1 MAPLSSS
8 VLTNSARSYIVH
20 EEEDVFSPSDKKIIE
35 TLHDSLDDINDSIR
49 SSLCSVGSLY
59 ETDISESER
68 SDSNIDLR
76 RDYDTAM
83 WCLANCESL
92 ISTLQ
97 QRLVIKDEK
106 LALNAE
112 HIANLEETIDDMALQ
127 LANLKASK
135 DEHHGQQQ
143 RGSINSTMSSLDD
156 EDDDDEDTPTDDN
169 DKTEEYS
176 NQCQKLERRMSM
188 PETNTNKLPTA
199 IEVKNT
205 RTRRKSLLDKPRRRL
220 SRSLPNW
227 IGDNLQRDR
236 YDSAVE
242 RSTSISKKFGI
253 LRKKSKNQNRQLD
266 YYFDESLRSSL
277 DESGRGE
284 IDADGD
290 ATGWDNGH
298 PSFSPIKD

>member
-8 VLTNSARSYIVH
+8 MTTNSVRSYIMY
-20 EEEDVFSPSDKKIIE
+20 EDEDFQPSDKKLIE
-35 TLHDSLDDINDSIR
+35 TLTDSLDDINDSIR
-49 SSLCSVGSLY
+49 SSLVSVGSLY

-106 LALNAE
+106 I
-112 HIANLEETIDDMALQ
+112 HNLEETIDDMTLQ
-127 LANLKASK
+127 LANLKKSSDSSSWQATTW
-135 DEHHGQQQ
+135 
-143 RGSINSTMSSLDD
+143 SIDD
-156 EDDDDEDTPTDDN
+156 VDDDDDDDDTPTDDEDDTPTD
-169 DKTEEYS
+169 DK
-176 NQCQKLERRMSM
+176 LPIIERRMSM
-188 PETNTNKLPTA
+188 PEATTNKLPTA
-199 IEVKNT
+199 IEVKS
-205 RTRRKSLLDKPRRRL
+205 TRRKSLLDKPRRRL

-227 IGDNLQRDR
+227 LGGDSLQQDR
-236 YDSAVE
+236 FDSAIE

-290 ATGWDNGH
+290 ATGWVNGN
-298 PSFSPIKD
+298 PSFSPIED

>member
-8 VLTNSARSYIVH
+8 ALTNSVRSYIMY
-20 EEEDVFSPSDKKIIE
+20 EEDEVFQPSDKKLIE
-35 TLHDSLDDINDSIR
+35 TLNDSLDDINDSIR

-68 SDSNIDLR
+68 SNSNIDLR

-97 QRLVIKDEK
+97 QRLVIKDER
-106 LALNAE
+106 LAMNAE
-112 HIANLEETIDDMALQ
+112 HIANLEETIDDMTLQ

-135 DEHHGQQQ
+135 DDHHHGKQQ
-143 RGSINSTMSSLDD
+143 RGSIDVDDHD
-156 EDDDDEDTPTDDN
+156 EDTLDEDTPID
-169 DKTEEYS
+169 DKTNEVV
-176 NQCQKLERRMSM
+176 QKLERRMTM
-188 PETNTNKLPTA
+188 PETTTTKLPIA

-220 SRSLPNW
+220 SSSLPNW
-227 IGDNLQRDR
+227 LGGDNLQRDR
-236 YDSAVE
+236 YDSAME
-242 RSTSISKKFGI
+242 RSSSISKKFGI
-253 LRKKSKNQNRQLD
+253 LRRKSKNQNRQLD

-284 IDADGD
+284 FDADGD
-290 ATGWDNGH
+290 ATGWVNGN
-298 PSFSPIKD
+298 PSLSPIED

>member
-1 MAPLSSS
+1 M
-8 VLTNSARSYIVH
+8 Y
-20 EEEDVFSPSDKKIIE
+20 EDEDTYAPSDKKLID

-68 SDSNIDLR
+68 SNSNIDLR

-97 QRLVIKDEK
+97 QRLVIKDER
-106 LALNAE
+106 LAMNAE
-112 HIANLEETIDDMALQ
+112 HIANLEETIDNMALQ
-127 LANLKASK
+127 LANLKKASK
-135 DEHHGQQQ
+135 DEHHSKQL
-143 RGSINSTMSSLDD
+143 RGSIDD
-156 EDDDDEDTPTDDN
+156 VDDYDDDDNTPADYDKTNDN
-169 DKTEEYS
+169 DK
-176 NQCQKLERRMSM
+176 LPIIERRMSM
-188 PETNTNKLPTA
+188 PEATTNKLPTA
-199 IEVKNT
+199 IEVK

-220 SRSLPNW
+220 SSSLPNW

-236 YDSAVE
+236 YESAVE
-242 RSTSISKKFGI
+242 RSSSISKKFGI
-253 LRKKSKNQNRQLD
+253 LRRKSKSQKRQLD

-290 ATGWDNGH
+290 ATGWVNGN
-298 PSFSPIKD
+298 PSFTPIED